1 VVLSQV
7 LAHCENLGY
16 GQYGALHLAEV
27 DGLAV
32 RNLRQLKGMVEGGE
46 FVRFRFEPHRTVV
59 VVVVVVVVMMV
70 VMVVLERGSVGR
82 ITHEVCREQSIT
94 ERFFSGEGVRMIFTD
109 L

>member
-46 FVRFRFEPHRTVV
+46 FVRFRFKPHRTVMV
-59 VVVVVVVVMMV
+59 VVVV